1 MQEIRR
7 KPGIGQQPRFR
18 EMEEEMIT
26 HFREG
31 TFIVPV
37 QTADKENGEKES
49 KVPFMKM
56 KNGDVYQPIFTD
68 MPEFF
73 KFCRDGQ
80 FRAAVIPY
88 AKLNSVILKQAKGV
102 IMNPFGVRLI
112 LNKGQF

>member
-1 MQEIRR
+1 MRE
-7 KPGIGQQPRFR
+7 PSSFR
-18 EMEEEMIT
+18 YRPQT
-26 HFREG
+26 KRTEG
-31 TFIVPV
+31 DDIELVIALGLV
-37 QTADKENGEKES
+37 LIMGLNGEKES

-56 KNGDVYQPIFTD
+56 KNGDIYQPIFTD

-88 AKLNSVILKQAKGV
+88 AKLNNVILKQAKCV